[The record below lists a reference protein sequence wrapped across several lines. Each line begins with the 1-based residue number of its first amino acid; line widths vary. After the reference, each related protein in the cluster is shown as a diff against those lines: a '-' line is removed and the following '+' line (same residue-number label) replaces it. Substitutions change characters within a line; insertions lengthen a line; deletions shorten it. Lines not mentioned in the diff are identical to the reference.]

1 MRAVIDSA
9 FLALV
14 LVLSMSAPV
23 LAAEPVAAQE
33 RIDDPVE
40 AVASG
45 DVAQS
50 ASWGEALSADE
61 LGAQRGGEQTVSS
74 VIRVDGE
81 VTDNTA
87 DHVVTGANSIGGGS
101 FANASGIST
110 VVQNTGANVL
120 IQSATIVNVQ
130 FSDP

>member
-1 MRAVIDSA
+1 MRAVPDSA

-23 LAAEPVAAQE
+23 LAAEPAASQAPVG
-33 RIDDPVE
+33 DPAETAANE
-40 AVASG
+40 AVAQ
-45 DVAQS
+45 VV
-50 ASWGEALSADE
+50 SWGEALSADE
-61 LGAQRGGEQTVSS
+61 LGAQRGGEETVNS
-74 VIRVDGE
+74 VIRVSGE
-81 VTDNTA
+81 VTDNSA
-87 DHVVTGANSIGGGS
+87 DHVITGANSIGGGS

-110 VVQNTGANVL
+110 VIQNTGANVL